1 MGKQRKLINKP
12 ENWCSIYFATLLHL
26 SSKSPVWWSYG
37 PSWPKLFCDSDYIF
51 YFSLKQI
58 WHQCGPLMPG
68 KKRKNKQKKPHQNTQ
83 SRYSRHHSASKHTQ
97 YITSRSKLL
106 HAFQRSLVFRSLRR
120 YLARKRFCIRKLS
133 LLPMF
138 RHWIRFFK
146 DHLML
151 ESSPKT
157 GKVKTRMPK
166 TVKYQIKKKKW
177 SLLM

>member
-1 MGKQRKLINKP
+1 
-12 ENWCSIYFATLLHL
+12 
-26 SSKSPVWWSYG
+26 
-37 PSWPKLFCDSDYIF
+37 
-51 YFSLKQI
+51 
-58 WHQCGPLMPG
+58 MPG

-106 HAFQRSLVFRSLRR
+106 HAFQRSLVFRSLHR

-166 TVKYQIKKKKW
+166 TVKYQIKKKKITVNVAYQVSAFN
-177 SLLM
+177 SLATRTRKITWNLHIQATFTIHDVSWAPGHSFYGLCQQNSLDCIILLSPA